1 MRLIDSD
8 ITGFSK
14 KEAHDR
20 SPNRLSR
27 QGQTHLIRLPVLTY
41 LYSDGMG
48 GLPALRTL
56 VQSTRASMDRA
67 RAFYRENS
75 FDRFDFE
82 YRVRSA
88 ILPNPRDWRGNL
100 EGIEPRYNPTTHVLE
115 NLPDFMDP
123 EDYTGYAAIQIYAKD
138 PVHEPPGRTNPVLR
152 QYGNIHRRNIIAD
165 LIAEI
170 EAQPD
175 RDWDDGES
183 LSEIAD
189 WAFPAGGGGAVYV
202 CSSQINRAVKRTLPV
217 ATNLAPGMPFQEI
230 VLSSQRA
237 GDASAPLHAHE
248 LGHLFFGIGDYYN
261 RRVDGTRVT
270 LEDALGY
277 LGEASIMAL
286 HFDSPHFDGF
296 LKFFLN
302 WTDPQLVEPDFA
314 VREFTLAPTY
324 GAPGNALVIR
334 PEKHRRPGE
343 FFIVEYRTRNG
354 RNPDGSSVQF
364 DRLLG
369 NPLENGVFVYHVNG
383 TDIKGGVPGAA
394 EPQVT
399 LVSGQPRTATELRS
413 LRTGQKLDAD
423 DTAFYGGHENG
434 LEIEVIDITGQEAKV
449 RVSWN
454 RAPRLDAARVTGG
467 DLHVFARK
475 ANGAPIHKR
484 RTGNSWRPA
493 RTDWWDMGGQITD
506 RPTVTQSGEEL
517 RVWVRG
523 ISGAPFHKRMA
534 ADGTWSPAGW
544 QNMGG
549 EILGEVAPSKSGA
562 HSEALVRGI
571 SGDIFVKQHRSAG
584 WAPSLFGWHRL
595 GGPFEGRPHG
605 IAGPDGLHLVTRRAA
620 GTPVHAVI
628 PKDSLTQSQPVWTEL
643 SGQLSADP
651 HGCAHDGEIL
661 VCGRGISGK
670 LFAKTL
676 GSGGSRP
683 SATGWTDLGGQI
695 MGPPCAVST
704 GSHVVIFATG
714 ISGGVFAIRGTGSS
728 WSSWEPLG
736 GQVIDSPT
744 AVMNGDGIEVLCTG
758 ISGNAFHMRMEA
770 GAWPPP
776 KDAWSNLGGPLL

>member
-1 MRLIDSD
+1 MRLIESD
-8 ITGFSK
+8 IAGFSK

-20 SPNRLSR
+20 SRNRLSQ
-27 QGQTHLIRLPVLTY
+27 QGQTRLIRLPVLTY

-48 GLPALRTL
+48 GLTALRTL
-56 VQSTRASMDRA
+56 VQSTRASMDLA

-75 FDRFDFE
+75 FERLDFE
-82 YRVRSA
+82 YRVRSG

-100 EGIEPRYNPTTHVLE
+100 EGIQPRYNAASGVLE
-115 NLPDFMDP
+115 NPGDFMSP
-123 EDYTGYAAIQIYAKD
+123 ESYTGYAAFRIHGRD
-138 PVHEPPGRTNPVLR
+138 PARFGTGNGNPVLR
-152 QYGNIHRRNIIAD
+152 EYGNIHRRNIIAD
-165 LIAEI
+165 LITEI
-170 EAQPD
+170 EAGPD
-175 RDWDDGES
+175 HDWDDPES
-183 LSEIAD
+183 LTEIAD
-189 WAFPAGGGGAVYV
+189 WAFPTGGGGSVYV
-202 CSSQINRAVKRTLPV
+202 CSSQVNRAVKRTLPV
-217 ATNLAPGMPFQEI
+217 ATELAPGMPFQEI
-230 VLSSQRA
+230 VLSSQ
-237 GDASAPLHAHE
+237 GPGASSAQLHAHE

-270 LEDALGY
+270 QEDALGY
-277 LGEASIMAL
+277 LGDASIMAL

-302 WTDPQLVEPDFA
+302 WTDPQLVEPTFA
-314 VREFTLAPTY
+314 SREITLRPTY

-334 PEKHRRPGE
+334 PEKNRRPGE

-354 RNPDGSSVQF
+354 RTPDGSAIRF
-364 DRLLG
+364 DRNLR

-383 TDIKGGVPGAA
+383 TDIKGGAPGEA

-399 LVSGQPRTATELRS
+399 LISGQSREATELRS
-413 LRTGQKLDAD
+413 LRTGQKLEAS

-434 LEIEVIDITGQEAKV
+434 LEIEVLDITGQEA
-449 RVSWN
+449 RIRISWN
-454 RAPRLDAARVTGG
+454 RAPRLDVARVSGG

-475 ANGAPIHKR
+475 ADGSPLHKR
-484 RTGNSWRPA
+484 RTGSAWLPA
-493 RTDWWDMGGQITD
+493 RTEWWDMGGEITE
-506 RPTVTQSGEEL
+506 RPTVAQAGDEL
-517 RVWVRG
+517 SVWVRG
-523 ISGAPFHKRMA
+523 VSGAPFYKRMA
-534 ADGTWSPAGW
+534 ADGTWSPASW

-562 HSEALVRGI
+562 FNEALVRGI
-571 SGDIFVKQHRSAG
+571 SGDIFVKQSRSTG

-605 IAGPDGLHLVTRRAA
+605 IPGPDGLHVVTRRAA

-628 PKDSLTQSQPVWTEL
+628 PKDALTQSQPSWTEL
-643 SGQLSADP
+643 GGQLSADP
-651 HGCAHDGEIL
+651 HGCAHDGGIL

-676 GSGGSRP
+676 GSGGWRP

-704 GSHVVIFATG
+704 GDHVVIFATG
-714 ISGGVFAIRGTGSS
+714 ISGGVFAIRGTGGT
-728 WSSWEPLG
+728 WSDWAPLG

-744 AVMNGDGIEVLCTG
+744 AIVNGDHIEVVCTG
-758 ISGNAFHMRMEA
+758 ISGNAFHMRWETSQ
-770 GAWPPP
+770 WPPP
-776 KDAWSNLGGPLL
+776 KDAWSSLGGPLI